1 MTFSA
6 ILAYGYDLGQ
16 DPRFTG
22 GTTPAWWN
30 PEMDVYENL
39 AARLA
44 AQANPDGTDCGAD
57 HTDEV
62 DETVG
67 GVFLTGYGSEGGPR
81 YLLAVRGY
89 LASDWEAT
97 IVPALDVPHCA
108 DRHLTWAGQALG
120 LDVDGNQPRWHLA
133 AETF

>member
-6 ILAYGYDLGQ
+6 TLAYGHDLAQ

-22 GTTPAWWN
+22 GSAPAWWN
-30 PEMDVYENL
+30 PELDVYENL

-44 AQANPDGTDCGAD
+44 AEADPAGTDCGND
-57 HTDEV
+57 HSEELD
-62 DETVG
+62 DTVG
-67 GVFLTGYGSEGGPR
+67 GVFLTSYGSAGGPR

-97 IVPALDVPHCA
+97 VVPALDVPPCA
-108 DRHLTWAGQALG
+108 DEHLAWAVQTLG
-120 LDVDGNQPRWHLA
+120 LDLADDQPRWHLA
-133 AETF
+133 AEYF